1 MQHHLSLKTY
11 FYLLDQID
19 TLVNRGQIKRVIGH
33 VLEADGPA
41 VHLGELCHL
50 VCGEELCRAEVVGF
64 QEHTV
69 LLMPIDE
76 VHDIRAGTPV
86 IATGQPQLI
95 PVGESLLGR
104 VLDPFGTPLDGRA
117 APITAHRYP
126 LDASPPSPLKRQRIS
141 EIMPLGVRAVD
152 MLLTCGK
159 GQRMGIF
166 SGSGVGKS
174 TLLGM
179 MARYSQA
186 DVNVIGLIGER
197 GREVREFIEKDLGPE
212 GLKRSVV
219 IAVTSDQP
227 ALLRI
232 KGAYA
237 ATAVAEYFRD
247 QGLNVL
253 LMLDSVT
260 RFAMA
265 RREIGLAIGEPPATR
280 GYPPSMYALL
290 PRLLERSGTAEQ
302 GSITGLY
309 TVLVEGDDVNEPV
322 SDTVR
327 GILDGHIVL
336 SRDLA
341 TRNHYPAIDIQQS
354 ISRLAQQLMSP
365 EQVQSAAW
373 LREQLAIYQESED
386 LIQIGAYV
394 KGSSQEVDAAIRAM
408 PEIRNFLQQHQDS
421 EAQFEESLAQLQQ
434 LSRQNKSS
442 QTRN

>member
-1 MQHHLSLKTY
+1 M
-11 FYLLDQID
+11 YLELLNQID
-19 TLVNRGQIKRVIGH
+19 TLVNRGQVKRVIGH
-33 VLEADGPA
+33 VIEADGPA
-41 VHLGELCHL
+41 VQMGELCL
-50 VCGEELCRAEVVGF
+50 IDCGEHLARAEVVGF
-64 QEHTV
+64 SDHTV

-76 VHDIRAGTPV
+76 MQGVRAGTPV

-95 PVGESLLGR
+95 PVGDGLLGR
-104 VLDPFGTPLDGRA
+104 VLDPFGNPLDDLPP
-117 APITAHRYP
+117 PITAQRYP
-126 LDASPPSPLKRQRIS
+126 LDASPPSPLKRKRIT

-166 SGSGVGKS
+166 AGSGVGKS

-179 MARYSQA
+179 MSRYSKA

-197 GREVREFIEKDLGPE
+197 GREVREFIENDLGPE
-212 GLKRSVV
+212 GLKRSVI

-227 ALLRI
+227 ALMRI

-247 QGLNVL
+247 QGKDVL

-290 PRLLERSGTAEQ
+290 PRLLERSGTSEH
-302 GSITGLY
+302 GSITALY

-341 TRNHYPAIDIQQS
+341 ARNHYPAVDIQQS
-354 ISRLAQQLMSP
+354 ISRLSQILMSP
-365 EQVQSAAW
+365 EQAQGNSW
-373 LREQLAIYQESED
+373 LREKLAIYQESED
-386 LIQIGAYV
+386 LIQIGAYA
-394 KGSSQEVDAAIRAM
+394 KGSSKEVDDAVQAM
-408 PEIRNFLQQHQDS
+408 PAIRNFLQQDS
-421 EAQFEESLAQLQQ
+421 NLEAEFDDSFAQL
-434 LSRQNKSS
+434 LELPRKAKH
-442 QTRN
+442 